1 MSKIF
6 VPLPSMKNIPLYLQ
20 QNFDGFLMGIDGF
33 SSNFNSYV
41 KKEEIKEYLDIVNKY
56 NIDIYICLNK
66 LFYNSEIDLVRE
78 LLLEIKDYDFSGIFY
93 TDVGVL
99 NILNDI
105 NFDKDILWYSNHL
118 GTNSKTLDFLAKR
131 GVSSAL
137 LSNEISVDEI
147 KSIISN
153 TNIKVGCTLYGFL
166 NMATSSRKLLTNYFE
181 HIDKKKEKEKYFIKD
196 KVKEGTYFL
205 VENKD
210 TNFFTNLVLNGIKFF
225 PELIESGI
233 DFVFLDDYMLNENN
247 FYNVIEAFSSL
258 RQAHD
263 DKDFVDKLEKVV
275 DVNTYYD
282 TFYGFLDKKTVYKVE
297 DYGKN

>member
-6 VPLPSMKNIPLYLQ
+6 VPLPTKKMISLYTGQ
-20 QNFDGFLMGIDGF
+20 DFDGFLIGIDGF

-41 KKEEIKEYLDIVNKY
+41 KKEELVEYIDLVKKY
-56 NIDIYICLNK
+56 NKEIYICLNR
-66 LFYNSEIDLVRE
+66 LYYNNEIDSVRK
-78 LLLEIKDYDFSGIFY
+78 LLLEIKDYDINGIFY
-93 TDVGVL
+93 TDIGVL

-105 NFDKDILWYSNHL
+105 KFNKEIMWYSNHL
-118 GTNSKTLDFLAKR
+118 GTNSKTLTFLSKR

-137 LSNEISVDEI
+137 LSNEISIDEI
-147 KSIISN
+147 IDIKRN
-153 TNIKVGCTLYGFL
+153 TKTKIGCQLYGFL

-181 HIDKKKEKEKYFIKD
+181 HIDKNKDKDKYYIKD

-210 TNFFTNLVLNGIKFF
+210 TNFFTNSVLNGIIFF
-225 PELIESGI
+225 PKLIENNI
-233 DFVFLDDYMLNENN
+233 DFIVLDDYMLNENN

-258 RQAHD
+258 RNAYD
-263 DKDFVDKLEKVV
+263 DKEFVGKLEKVV
-275 DVNTYYD
+275 EVNTYYD